1 MSSSN
6 THPQSSFV
14 PPLIG
19 HIDHLVITC
28 VNPTVTTDFYTRVL
42 QMREEHF
49 VDTAG
54 RSRIAFH
61 FGEMPAQKINVSE
74 LNKTRLEVAF

>member
-1 MSSSN
+1 
-6 THPQSSFV
+6 
-14 PPLIG
+14 
-19 HIDHLVITC
+19 
-28 VNPTVTTDFYTRVL
+28 
-42 QMREEHF
+42 MREEHF